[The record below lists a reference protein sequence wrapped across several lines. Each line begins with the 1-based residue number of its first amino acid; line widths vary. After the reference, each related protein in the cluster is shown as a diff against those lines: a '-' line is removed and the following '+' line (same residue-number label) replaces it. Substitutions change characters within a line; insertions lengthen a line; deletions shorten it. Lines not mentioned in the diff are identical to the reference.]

1 MRILAII
8 VVLAAFPAFL
18 ALLKSPRYRRWP
30 FVALGALPIL
40 YIPLNLDAS
49 FISWPLWPGYVR
61 GLLLTIMDPLA
72 LAICV
77 RFAPGR
83 AAPGLLWVFAIYF
96 CSCIPSLLL
105 DGYML
110 PAAFVLFQ
118 IVRLTIFFYAVYLAV
133 LNGQLV
139 RIAEGLAIAAIASGA
154 VSGYHALSGAIRAE
168 GILGHQN
175 LSGLATNL
183 CIPVLLALGLS
194 MRRYLFLVAVAAAMI
209 GAVSGG
215 SRATMILLAVTVG
228 GTLAAT
234 MIVKPTGRTLTIAA
248 LVCVGL
254 VAAVPFAINKLD
266 ERNVSGLELDPERV
280 AFERTAELMIAD
292 HPWGVGLNQYV
303 TVANEGGYFDRAGVR
318 WGYEAR
324 STSVHNTY
332 LLIHAE
338 AGLLGLCGL
347 LIWLI
352 SPILLAG
359 LSLFR
364 KRMVLREVSIASGFA
379 LLGVAIHGRYE
390 WVAVTAA
397 PQYLIALQYGIIA
410 ALWAYSAGRHKTE
423 PATAVAFPR
432 SSQRKSLSRSGARA
446 PMGSGQSA
454 E

>member
-1 MRILAII
+1 MRLLAII
-8 VVLAAFPAFL
+8 IVLAAFPAFL

-30 FVALGALPIL
+30 CVVLGALPIL
-40 YIPLNLDAS
+40 YVPLNLDAS

-77 RFAPGR
+77 RFARGR
-83 AAPGLLWVFAIYF
+83 AAPGLLWAFAIYF

-118 IVRLTIFFYAVYLAV
+118 ILRLTIFFYAVYLAV

-139 RIAEGLAIAAIASGA
+139 RIAEGLAIAAILSGA
-154 VSGYHALSGAIRAE
+154 VSGYHALSGAVRAE

-183 CIPVLLALGLS
+183 CIPLLLALGLS
-194 MRRYLFLVAVAAAMI
+194 MRRYLFLLAVAAAMI

-215 SRATMILLAVTVG
+215 SRATMILLATTVA
-228 GTLAAT
+228 GTLAVT
-234 MIVKPTGRTLTIAA
+234 MIVKPTGRTLTIATLA
-248 LVCVGL
+248 CIGL

-266 ERNVSGLELDPERV
+266 ERKVSGLELDPERI

-347 LIWLI
+347 LVWLV

-359 LSLFR
+359 LGLLR
-364 KRMVLREVSIASGFA
+364 KDMVLREVSAASGFA
-379 LLGVAIHGRYE
+379 LIGVAIHSRYE

-397 PQYLIALQYGIIA
+397 PQYLIALQSGVIA
-410 ALWAYSAGRHKTE
+410 ALWAYSAQRRKAGPTTAAAASYSRQRNAHGR
-423 PATAVAFPR
+423 PDASGPIRSTA
-432 SSQRKSLSRSGARA
+432 
-446 PMGSGQSA
+446 SA
-454 E
+454 D